1 MPQASAR
8 TARPAVP
15 EASASGLPI
24 VRLEVRAG
32 GGRPTVYEVGDGGF
46 LIGGVPGCDLRLP
59 GANVAPVVCLISRH
73 ARGASLRKLA
83 PVQTLAV
90 NGRPSGSTYLGH
102 GDRVALGAVEITT
115 SVTPGAAPPPPD
127 GGESAAAPAISAE
140 RLQEITARLQ
150 EIAARETDLQE
161 RAAALEKEQMHWQAV
176 RAEIETE
183 CRKQTEAAEA
193 TSRALQQKESELAA
207 ALTAVERREQAQRA
221 GEEEV
226 DRLKQECEE
235 AAKQHEEARAIRRQ
249 MAQIRE
255 QLYERYRNRRDRLR
269 QKQKAIGRA
278 ARRLQERKRE
288 IDELAGQADAVRQE
302 LEQGRAE
309 NEGRA
314 EQLARDR
321 QILEEEHRRIASRQ
335 VELQGQLAARVQDCE
350 QREQK
355 VVEDRA
361 ALERGQKQHQADLV
375 RLDRIQAQLEQRQ
388 KQLETRALEVD
399 KRYEQL
405 QRDLRDLEEQAV
417 QMDDFHEKQSQ
428 EMEKLAKQKEA
439 YEAAAAQVEQRAAAL
454 EGQQAMLATLRTRVE
469 RMREEVRRQE
479 EALSDQRAMQEAG
492 EADLKARQEEAR
504 RLREELDND
513 RLLHQEERRRFEE
526 SRATMD
532 AAVAQLR
539 EAQEALEQRQKEL
552 DERQARQE
560 ATAAEQTEQ
569 AGLVAARTAQLE
581 ELQNRLAAD
590 RRTLRD
596 REAALAKAE
605 QTLTSLQEQ
614 LRRRSEELS
623 ERQKLLAEQ
632 EQKLRADVARL
643 EELTVAAEQ
652 ERQQK
657 LAELEAVRKELDERA
672 AKMDALAQDLA
683 RREEALRAEAER
695 LREEMHS
702 LNGQRQALVAQRM
715 AIDADRQA
723 AAEAAEQ
730 TRREFETTRAEA
742 LELMRG
748 LPDLETRAAVGM
760 DRLLR
765 AREQL
770 REHLAEVH
778 GYARQSRE
786 DLEAARQQ
794 VQGMADRVRAE
805 ELALHVARDEH
816 RMAVAAFRQQLV
828 EWQGRVA
835 EMKQALLQGETRLER
850 KQAEVQE
857 KAEEV
862 ASTSA
867 RLAQQAEQ
875 LQEQEREV
883 AERRS
888 EVEGHLN
895 DMREWYRRKMRELS
909 GVDAAK
915 DAPVVGAD
923 AVFALLGPRR
933 ERPEAEG
940 EAPGVLPMGGEAEP
954 ADRRLGELLR
964 SLELIDADA
973 LTALLQ
979 EARRQRRSLRQL
991 LLAGNYL
998 TLYQMALIEAGNV
1011 DGLVLGPVRVIDRL
1025 QSGPR
1030 EAVYRVFDPRRNGEA
1045 VLRCLDESEA
1055 HDAVRPDE
1063 FRQRFA
1069 AAAAVRHV
1077 HVATTYEVLEIAG
1090 RPAVLQ
1096 EWLTGVPGSDWPALS
1111 SAPGVWFRLLS
1122 QAALG
1127 LRTAHDAGVVHGALT
1142 AASFVCTP
1150 EGVVKLCGLGEP
1162 RWLAAAAPADA
1173 EADAAADLEALGR
1186 IAAGW
1191 AASASPAPR
1200 KGKNKAMPE
1209 ALEGVLARLTG
1220 RAEPAYTSAA
1230 ELLEDLDR
1238 VSGEAP
1244 ANATAWER
1252 FVHEVRDQAADAGWR
1267 RSA

>member
-1 MPQASAR
+1 MPQAAKKA
-8 TARPAVP
+8 ARPAGLDVS
-15 EASASGLPI
+15 SAGLPV

-59 GANVAPVVCLISRH
+59 GGNAAPVVCLIARH

-83 PVQTLAV
+83 PVQALAV
-90 NGRPSGSTYLGH
+90 NGRPSGSTYLNH
-102 GDRVALGAVEITT
+102 GDRIALGTVEITT
-115 SVTPGAAPPPPD
+115 SVTPGAAPPPSD
-127 GGESAAAPAISAE
+127 GETPTVSDE
-140 RLQEITARLQ
+140 QLQA
-150 EIAARETDLQE
+150 IAAREAELQARAEELE
-161 RAAALEKEQMHWQAV
+161 RQQAHWQRV
-176 RAEIETE
+176 RAEIEAE
-183 CRKQTEAAEA
+183 CRKQTESAEE
-193 TSRALQQKESELAA
+193 TSRRLQQKENELAA
-207 ALTAVERREQAQRA
+207 AAAELEKREQAQRA

-226 DRLKQECEE
+226 NRIKQESEE
-235 AAKQHEEARAIRRQ
+235 AGKQHQEARAIRRQ

-255 QLYERYRNRRDRLR
+255 QLYERYRSRRDRLR
-269 QKQKAIGRA
+269 QKQRAIGRA
-278 ARRLQERKRE
+278 AKKMQERKRE
-288 IDELAGQADAVRQE
+288 IDELAVQAEAVRKE
-302 LEQGRAE
+302 LELGRAE
-309 NEGRA
+309 NEGRT

-321 QILEEEHRRIASRQ
+321 TVLEEEHRRIASRQ
-335 VELQGQLAARVQDCE
+335 VELQEQLAARVQECE
-350 QREQK
+350 ERDRK
-355 VVEDRA
+355 VVEDRE

-388 KQLETRALEVD
+388 KQLEARALEVD

-417 QMDDFHEKQSQ
+417 QMDEFHEKQSQ
-428 EMEKLAKQKEA
+428 EMEKLAKQKES
-439 YEAAAAQVEQRAAAL
+439 YETAAAQVEQRAAAL

-492 EADLKARQEEAR
+492 ETDLKARLEEAR
-504 RLREELDND
+504 RLREELDAD
-513 RLLHQEERRRFEE
+513 HLLHQEERRRFEE
-526 SRATMD
+526 SRATLD

-539 EAQEALEQRQKEL
+539 AAQDALEIRQKEL
-552 DERQARQE
+552 NDRQTKLE
-560 ATAAEQTEQ
+560 TTAAEQTEQ

-581 ELQNRLAAD
+581 ELQNRLTAD

-623 ERQKLLAEQ
+623 ERQKVLAEQ
-632 EQKLRADVARL
+632 EQRLRADVARL
-643 EELTVAAEQ
+643 EELTTAAEQ
-652 ERQQK
+652 DRERK
-657 LAELEAVRKELDERA
+657 AAELEVVRKELDDRA
-672 AKMDALAQDLA
+672 ARMDALSQELTG
-683 RREEALRAEAER
+683 REEALRAEAEK
-695 LREEMHS
+695 LREDMHS

-715 AIDADRQA
+715 ALDADRQA
-723 AAEAAEQ
+723 AVEAAEQ
-730 TRREFETTRAEA
+730 TRRDFEATRTEA

-778 GYARQSRE
+778 NYARQCRE
-786 DLEAARQQ
+786 DLESARQQ
-794 VQGMADRVRAE
+794 VQSQADRVRAE

-835 EMKQALLQGETRLER
+835 EMKQVLLQGDARLER
-850 KQAEVQE
+850 RQAEMQE
-857 KAEEV
+857 KVEE
-862 ASTSA
+862 AAAASA

-875 LQEQEREV
+875 LQEKERQV

-888 EVEGHLN
+888 EMDRHLN

-915 DAPVVGAD
+915 DAPVVEAD
-923 AVFALLGPRR
+923 AVFALLGPRS
-933 ERPEAEG
+933 ERPAAGG
-940 EAPGVLPMGGEAEP
+940 EEPGVLPINGEAEP
-954 ADRRLGELLR
+954 GDRRLGELLR
-964 SLELIDADA
+964 SLDLMDADTLA
-973 LTALLQ
+973 ALLQ

-998 TLYQMALIEAGNV
+998 TLYQMALIEAGNL
-1011 DGLVLGPVRVIDRL
+1011 DGLVFGPVRVIDRL
-1025 QSGPR
+1025 QSGSR
-1030 EAVYRVFDPRRNGEA
+1030 EVVYRVFDPRRNGEA
-1045 VLRCLDESEA
+1045 LLRCLAESEM
-1055 HDAVRPDE
+1055 HDAVHPDE

-1069 AAAAVRHV
+1069 AAAAVHHV
-1077 HVATTYEVLEIAG
+1077 HVAATYEVLEVAG

-1127 LRTAHDAGVVHGALT
+1127 LRTAHDAGLVHGALQP
-1142 AASFVCTP
+1142 ASFVCTP
-1150 EGVVKLCGLGEP
+1150 DGVVKLCGLGEP
-1162 RWLAAAAPADA
+1162 RWLASAPDDA
-1173 EADAAADLEALGR
+1173 ECDAAGDLAALGQV
-1186 IAAGW
+1186 AAGW
-1191 AASASPAPR
+1191 AASAPPAPR
-1200 KGKNKAMPE
+1200 KGKNKGMPA

-1220 RAEPAYTSAA
+1220 QEEPPYASAA

-1244 ANATAWER
+1244 ANATAWVR
-1252 FVHEVRDQAADAGWR
+1252 FVRVVRELAADATWR

>member
-1 MPQASAR
+1 MPQASAKS
-8 TARPAVP
+8 ARSAVP
-15 EASASGLPI
+15 DVSVAGLPV
-24 VRLEVRAG
+24 VRLEVRSG

-59 GANVAPVVCLISRH
+59 GGAVAPVVCLISRH

-83 PVQTLAV
+83 PVQVVAV

-102 GDRVALGAVEITT
+102 GDRVTLGTVEITA
-115 SVTPGAAPPPPD
+115 SVAPAAAPPP
-127 GGESAAAPAISAE
+127 GGEPAAVSGE
-140 RLQEITARLQ
+140 RLQ
-150 EIAARETDLQE
+150 EIAAREAELRARAEALEQEQEQWRRLRGEFEAECRRQTESAEAANRRLQE
-161 RAAALEKEQMHWQAV
+161 KEG
-176 RAEIETE
+176 
-183 CRKQTEAAEA
+183 
-193 TSRALQQKESELAA
+193 ELAA
-207 ALTAVERREQAQRA
+207 ARADLERREQAQQI
-221 GEEEV
+221 GTEEM
-226 DRLKQECEE
+226 DRLRLQCGE
-235 AAKQHEEARAIRRQ
+235 ADKQHQEARAIRRQ
-249 MAQIRE
+249 MVQIRE
-255 QLYERYRNRRDRLR
+255 QLYERYRGRRDRLR
-269 QKQKAIGRA
+269 QKQKAIAHA
-278 ARRLQERKRE
+278 AKQLQDRKRE
-288 IDELAGQADAVRQE
+288 IDEFAVQADAVRKE
-302 LEQGRAE
+302 LELGRSE
-309 NEGRA
+309 NEARA

-321 QILEEEHRRIASRQ
+321 MVLEEEHRRIATRQ
-335 VELQGQLAARVQDCE
+335 VDLQSQLAERVKECE
-350 QREQK
+350 EREQK

-361 ALERGQKQHQADLV
+361 ALERGQKQHQGDLV

-417 QMDDFHEKQSQ
+417 QMDDFHEKQSL
-428 EMEKLAKQKEA
+428 EMEKLAKQKES

-479 EALSDQRAMQEAG
+479 EALSDQRAMQEAS
-492 EADLKARQEEAR
+492 ETDLKARQDEAR

-532 AAVAQLR
+532 AAVGQLR
-539 EAQEALEQRQKEL
+539 QAQESLEAQQKEL
-552 DERQARQE
+552 DQRQGRQE
-560 ATAAEQTEQ
+560 TTAAEQAEQ
-569 AGLVAARTAQLE
+569 AGLVTARTAQLE

-596 REAALAKAE
+596 RETALAKAE

-623 ERQKLLAEQ
+623 ERQKALAEQ

-643 EELTVAAEQ
+643 EELTRAAEE
-652 ERQQK
+652 ERQRK
-657 LAELEAVRKELDERA
+657 VAELEQVRKDLDDRA
-672 AKMDALAQDLA
+672 AELNAMTRDLA
-683 RREEALRAEAER
+683 DREEGLRADAER
-695 LREEMHS
+695 LREDMHS

-715 AIDADRQA
+715 ALDADRQA
-723 AAEAAEQ
+723 ASEAAEQ

-770 REHLAEVH
+770 REHLSEVH
-778 GYARQSRE
+778 GYARQSRD

-794 VQGMADRVRAE
+794 VQGQADRVRAE

-816 RMAVAAFRQQLV
+816 RLAVAAFRQQLV

-835 EMKQALLQGETRLER
+835 EMKQALLHGENRLER

-875 LQEQEREV
+875 LQEKEREV

-888 EVEGHLN
+888 EMEGHLS
-895 DMREWYRRKMRELS
+895 DMRQWYRRKMRELS
-909 GVDAAK
+909 GVDAAQE
-915 DAPVVGAD
+915 APVVGAD
-923 AVFALLGPRR
+923 AVFTLLGPRR
-933 ERPEAEG
+933 ERPAAAEG
-940 EAPGVLPMGGEAEP
+940 ETPGVLPMSGEAEP
-954 ADRRLGELLR
+954 ADRRLGDLLR
-964 SLELIDADA
+964 SLELVDADA
-973 LTALLQ
+973 LAALLQ

-998 TLYQMALIEAGNV
+998 TLYQMALIEAGNL
-1011 DGLVLGPVRVIDRL
+1011 DGLVLGPARVIDRL

-1045 VLRCLDESEA
+1045 LLRCLAESEM
-1055 HDAVRPDE
+1055 HDAVHPDE

-1069 AAAAVRHV
+1069 AAAAVHHV
-1077 HVATTYEVLEIAG
+1077 HVAATYEVLEIAG

-1096 EWLTGVPGSDWPALS
+1096 EWLTGLPGSDWPALAA
-1111 SAPGVWFRLLS
+1111 APGVWFRLLS

-1127 LRTAHDAGVVHGALT
+1127 LRTAHDAGLVHGALE
-1142 AASFVCTP
+1142 ASSFVCTP
-1150 EGVVKLCGLGEP
+1150 EGIVKLCGLGEP
-1162 RWLAAAAPADA
+1162 RWLAAAPPADA
-1173 EADAAADLEALGR
+1173 EPDAAADLRALGR
-1186 IAAGW
+1186 VAAGW
-1191 AASASPAPR
+1191 AVSASAAPR

-1209 ALEGVLARLTG
+1209 ALDGVLARLTG
-1220 RAEPAYTSAA
+1220 QAEPPYASAA

-1252 FVHEVRDQAADAGWR
+1252 FVREVREQAADAAWR